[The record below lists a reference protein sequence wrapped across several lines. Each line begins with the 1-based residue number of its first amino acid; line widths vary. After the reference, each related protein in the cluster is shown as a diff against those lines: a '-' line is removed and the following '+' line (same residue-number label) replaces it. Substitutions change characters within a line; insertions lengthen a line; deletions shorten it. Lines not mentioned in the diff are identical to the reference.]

1 MNKKMLLTLLGV
13 SSLALAASPF
23 NFENAKPLSIEVDT
37 KGTVSNTIVGKNFD
51 AKDTTFKHNN
61 KVVLDVYEFAKVT
74 GELAYKAGKAGAA
87 LEPSETGA
95 KVELNFKKYGNPYV
109 SMYADKTLTLGY
121 KNEGKV
127 NKVKVNGD
135 AEYKLS
141 NKFKTHTLKVGAGSE
156 YTINPKTNAKARVEL
171 TYSKTKDLAP
181 HVVTPLVEGEV
192 TYKHSE
198 NLSINGN
205 AKVASPINIS
215 KLGSKV
221 VVSGA
226 LKTDLSTEVTYKP
239 IKNLTVKGKGE
250 LNNNTVFV
258 KDDSSL
264 NIKSAITGSLESGV
278 AYDITKEIH
287 TVDRLVITPSFDAK
301 LAFGGLGLSLT
312 PAVEAKYEII
322 KNLKVNAKAE
332 AGINFGKTAS
342 NKYGYLNLTPSL
354 KVGLNYKW

>member
-141 NKFKTHTLKVGAGSE
+141 NEFKTHTLKVGAGSE

-171 TYSKTKDLAP
+171 KYN
-181 HVVTPLVEGEV
+181 VTPSTKKHIVTPKVSGEV
-192 TYKHSE
+192 TYKHSDM
-198 NLSINGN
+198 LSVTG
-205 AKVASPINIS
+205 
-215 KLGSKV
+215 
-221 VVSGA
+221 
-226 LKTDLSTEVTYKP
+226 STEVSIPITVLNKDVTPGLDTKTIVSTEIKP
-239 IKNLTVKGKGE
+239 IKNLTVNGKVE
-250 LNNNTVFV
+250 LGTATTFV
-258 KDDSSL
+258 KAGSSL
-264 NIKSAITGSLESGV
+264 NINTTVTGSLESGV

-332 AGINFGKTAS
+332 TGINFGKTVS
-342 NKYGYLNLTPSL
+342 NKYGYLNSTPSL